1 MWREEKENM
10 ESSSD
15 ATAVVHAQNYD
26 GLDWGGNNGDHA

>member
-15 ATAVVHAQNYD
+15 ATAVVQAQNYG
-26 GLDWGGNNGDHA
+26 GLDWGGNNRDHA